1 MDITASSVA
10 RKQFTKRQ
18 RGYDTKE
25 VAAYLDTVG
34 SVMAGYERDLN
45 QLAAKIEK
53 LQEQLVG
60 ARQAEEAVKLTIIAA
75 SQAKEEMLTK
85 AQHEADRMVEAAV
98 NDAAAVRADAETVE
112 AKVKELMAGAHVRAD
127 DIIKAADEQYEAR
140 LAEAE
145 VDAKQRVDVA
155 RREALAL
162 LDETRIDAESLI
174 NVAIEEESE
183 LQERL
188 IAVRLALDLVEGPL
202 RKVASGALDELGK
215 LRDLLP
221 EPSDAE
227 PSDARL
233 SSAKSADSTPV
244 IAEISPDPFAAAV
257 DQQASLL
264 EVRRDFEIVGDRSP
278 IFAENALQPVT
289 AAPADSS
296 STDAEDLMNLAYSSE
311 SDVTA

>member
-1 MDITASSVA
+1 MEITASSVA
-10 RKQFTKRQ
+10 RKQFSKRQ

-53 LQEQLVG
+53 LQDQLVG

-85 AQHEADRMVEAAV
+85 AQQEADRMVEAAV
-98 NDAAAVRADAETVE
+98 GDAAAVRADAETVE
-112 AKVKELMAGAHVRAD
+112 ARVKELMANAHLRAD
-127 DIIKAADEQYEAR
+127 DIIEAADVQYEAR

-162 LDETRIDAESLI
+162 LEETRVDAETLI

-202 RKVASGALDELGK
+202 RKVASGALDDIGQ
-215 LRDLLP
+215 LRELLP
-221 EPSDAE
+221 EPSDSESAAR
-227 PSDARL
+227 PSGR
-233 SSAKSADSTPV
+233 SPI
-244 IAEISPDPFAAAV
+244 IAEVSPDPFAAAV

-264 EVRRDFEIVGDRSP
+264 DVRRDFEIVGGRSP
-278 IFAENALQPVT
+278 IFAENVLEPV
-289 AAPADSS
+289 AAASIEPSPS
-296 STDAEDLMNLAYSSE
+296 DAEE
-311 SDVTA
+311 SRQRA

>member
-10 RKQFTKRQ
+10 RKQFSKRQ
-18 RGYDTKE
+18 RGYDPKE
-25 VAAYLDTVG
+25 VAAYLDSVG

-53 LQEQLVG
+53 LQDQLVG

-98 NDAAAVRADAETVE
+98 TDAAAVRADAETVE
-112 AKVKELMAGAHVRAD
+112 AQVKDMIANAHVRAD
-127 DIIKAADEQYEAR
+127 DIIKAAEERYEAR

-215 LRDLLP
+215 LRELLP
-221 EPSDAE
+221 EPSTSSS
-227 PSDARL
+227 SDAQL
-233 SSAKSADSTPV
+233 AGTAPSGPIPI
-244 IAEISPDPFAAAV
+244 IAEISPDPFAEAV

-264 EVRRDFEIVGDRSP
+264 VRRDFEIVGDRSP
-278 IFAENALQPVT
+278 IFAENVLESVAV
-289 AAPADSS
+289 APAQSS
-296 STDAEDLMNLAYSSE
+296 PTDAEDLMNLAYTPE
-311 SDVTA
+311 SDLTG

>member
-1 MDITASSVA
+1 MEITASSVA
-10 RKQFTKRQ
+10 RKQFSKRK

-53 LQEQLVG
+53 LQDQLVG

-85 AQHEADRMVEAAV
+85 AQQEADRMVEAAV
-98 NDAAAVRADAETVE
+98 SDAAAVRADAETVE
-112 AKVKELMAGAHVRAD
+112 ARVKELMANAHLRAD
-127 DIIKAADEQYEAR
+127 DIIKAADVQYEAR

-155 RREALAL
+155 RREALTL
-162 LDETRIDAESLI
+162 LEETRVDAETLI

-202 RKVASGALDELGK
+202 RKVASGALDDIGK
-215 LRDLLP
+215 LRELLP
-221 EPSDAE
+221 EPSDPESAAR
-227 PSDARL
+227 PSGP
-233 SSAKSADSTPV
+233 SPI
-244 IAEISPDPFAAAV
+244 IAEVSPDPFAAAV

-264 EVRRDFEIVGDRSP
+264 DARRDFEIVGGRSP
-278 IFAENALQPVT
+278 IFAENVLEPVAAALIEPS
-289 AAPADSS
+289 PS
-296 STDAEDLMNLAYSSE
+296 DAEE
-311 SDVTA
+311 SPLRARG